1 MAKNNKSGPPVENVQ
16 TITPE
21 QTAAAGG
28 TFTNSLATGAV
39 KGNIKGGQMSSGQGY
54 IDLLTGGALSINP
67 LLQQQYSSEFKAL
80 NDEGKKLLGGNT
92 RIGTQIKT
100 VEKQLENPRLSEK
113 TRARLQERLN
123 ELNSSLTSNEER
135 LQVIN
140 TEITGLPSKIA
151 EGQPS
156 IASALEQT
164 MAPTFAQ
171 VDKVR
176 GMLGEQGK
184 VGAAGQAFMD
194 YVGKGFTPGQITS
207 RDVTAAQMSAIP
219 NISADQV
226 SAARMGDFGAANAV
240 RAANIANINAG
251 TVGQG
256 MLGGQL
262 MNRAMEGIQR
272 SGMLSQQATRD
283 AIQSA
288 RQGFAARGLATG
300 NAALGAELLNR
311 DRYARVREFE
321 DLGFAS
327 NVQGQDLSRQF
338 QNVGNQLTADRS
350 NQQTQLGIS
359 LANQQ
364 AAMQAE
370 LANLDARYKA
380 AVQQGDWAMAADAK
394 NQAANLTAAQSNQQT
409 AYNVG
414 ALNTQQQ
421 NAVSLD
427 NADRDLRRSMG
438 QEEANRLGVQL
449 GANLLGQG
457 MGAEQMYQDR
467 ELAAGLQRID
477 LETSY
482 NPTMMA
488 MGFDPY
494 GGKTSGTNATGP
506 AASMANTWA
515 TNAANTGMFNTN
527 ANNLAAGQQWM
538 MNNMPSM
545 QSGNGAA
552 WGSAGGMALGA
563 GVGALLAAPTGGM
576 SIPMGMALGGSLGG
590 GVGGAAGGLLWK

>member
-1 MAKNNKSGPPVENVQ
+1 MAKKNNKSGPPVETVQ
-16 TITPE
+16 TISPE
-21 QTAAAGG
+21 QMAAAGG
-28 TFTNSLATGAV
+28 SFTNSLATGAV
-39 KGNIKGGQMSSGQGY
+39 KGNIKGGQMSGAQGY
-54 IDLLTGGALSINP
+54 IDLTTGGALSVNP
-67 LLQQQYSSEFKAL
+67 LLQQQYNSEFKAL
-80 NDEGKKLLGGNT
+80 NTEGKKLLSGNT
-92 RIGTQIKT
+92 RIDKQIAALQ
-100 VEKQLENPRLSEK
+100 KQLENPRLSDTKKSALEQK
-113 TRARLQERLN
+113 LAS
-123 ELNSSLTSNEER
+123 LNSTLASNEER
-135 LQVIN
+135 LKVIN

-164 MAPTFAQ
+164 LAPTFAQ

-226 SAARMGDFGAANAV
+226 RAAQMGDFGAANAV
-240 RAANIANINAG
+240 SAGNVANISAG

-272 SGMLSQQATRD
+272 GGMLSEQATRD

-311 DRYARVREFE
+311 DRYARVRELE

-380 AVQQGDWAMAADAK
+380 AVQQGDWEMAADAK

-421 NAVSLD
+421 NTVGLA
-427 NADRDLRRSMG
+427 NADRDLRKSMG
-438 QEEANRLGVQL
+438 QEEANRLGTQL

-467 ELAAGLQRID
+467 GLAAGMQLID
-477 LETSY
+477 LNTQY

-494 GGKTSGTNATGP
+494 GGKTAGTQAMGP

-515 TNAANTGMFNTN
+515 TNAANTGMFNAN
-527 ANNLAAGQQWM
+527 ANNWASGQQWM

-545 QSGNGAA
+545 QSGGNWLTGGLAGGLGGAA
-552 WGSAGGMALGA
+552 LGFQVGGPT
-563 GVGALLAAPTGGM
+563 GALV
-576 SIPMGMALGGSLGG
+576 G
-590 GVGGAAGGLLWK
+590 GVGGFAAGAGASQIR